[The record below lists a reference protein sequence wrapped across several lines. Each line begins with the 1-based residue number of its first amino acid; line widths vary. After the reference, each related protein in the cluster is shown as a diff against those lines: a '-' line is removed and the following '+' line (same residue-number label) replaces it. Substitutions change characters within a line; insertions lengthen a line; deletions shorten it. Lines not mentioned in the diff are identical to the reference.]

1 MDITFGSGDTVGQ
14 KRDFRGFSGFRP
26 FLTPIISE
34 DRIQKSVKFHSSTR
48 LIMVYN
54 RLVQHFS
61 IWTIVSKLRGYEVDR
76 LSIFRKTAKTAFGVI
91 AVTRKRY
98 EVSKFW

>member
-1 MDITFGSGDTVGQ
+1 
-14 KRDFRGFSGFRP
+14 
-26 FLTPIISE
+26 
-34 DRIQKSVKFHSSTR
+34 
-48 LIMVYN
+48 MVYN

-61 IWTIVSKLRGYEVDR
+61 IWTIVSKLRGYEDDR

-98 EVSKFW
+98 EVTEFW